1 MAIKFLSGLNLSD
14 ITTGSLLKLDS
25 NGDIVAAVAGT
36 DYAASVSL
44 VWSTSGSNPTT
55 AYYNGRVRVGTY
67 QASVEASAKLH
78 VFDYQTTDPKLL
90 IEDGNTGDASMQF
103 KISTQSY
110 VIGID
115 NSDSDK
121 FILAAS
127 TALGTTNVLEV
138 STVGS
143 VAFQEPVLFND
154 TTYFQGNVGVG
165 TLTPDSVVEISGTT
179 DGTGTGADAILHVK
193 QNGGWNGNE
202 PWALYVEGYSYLN
215 GFRINAN
222 DGVRALHKVAPGG
235 QLGFSVTDTA
245 PITFTQS
252 NSTERMRVHTNGNV
266 GIGTTNPSVKLEIKT
281 STSDTTSVEG
291 LRLYNAGGGI
301 GAGVKI
307 GLGVGTSYSEKA
319 YLRTDIISGGAGR
332 LFIGVNGSDRVLID
346 NSGNVGI
353 GTVTTSPYRFNVL
366 RGDGNVAFLTDG
378 ATADLAITC
387 ISGVTD
393 LSPTTGV
400 LAFGTS
406 STERMR
412 ITSAGNVGIGTTA
425 PIGKLQIGGTSG
437 NLLTVGTLTNN
448 WGGDVAIGVTNGNG
462 VIISKTNTANDTNR
476 VLVFYRD
483 DTNGATIWGYTPS
496 GGGANAGFQIRANAS
511 SYFNGG
517 NVGIGTNNPSYKLDV
532 SGSIGGDAL
541 INDSTALTLR
551 SDVQHGQGDEDAVI
565 SFKQSTNELGKF
577 DQAGYIYATGFKT
590 SGTTGFL
597 KSDGSVDTG
606 TYVSSTGYNN
616 SNWDTAYGWGNH
628 AGLYDALGDAD
639 AVQDNLDS
647 LAGSLGTLA
656 YSSATIP
663 TNNNQLTNGAGYITE
678 ALADVKYQDATDRK
692 KWSGINAGAAQA
704 KRYRIARVYYCPK
717 HWDDTWQNIEF
728 ELLEESYNAAYVRY
742 SLFGYYNATE
752 DQTLNLKLKD
762 FRGLNSDTAKY
773 NLFLGTHTDAGWL
786 HSGQKVYYTDIYV
799 DVSYYKSLKIT
810 ADTFGHSYQETDPS
824 AGAGITVFYPA
835 PEVSDTTYTNVNK
848 QNTYIGD
855 NYLLWNSSNFSSTNI
870 SNWDTAYG
878 WGNHAS
884 YGYATEAYV
893 TTAISN
899 LVDSA
904 PAALDTLNELA
915 AALGDDANFSTTVT
929 NSLATKLPLSAGS
942 ANKLT
947 DALYVQGTNATSG
960 ESVLLRGITS
970 NDGDWLGSIR
980 TANVG
985 AYNQEMRFYTSK
997 ANGTTDENIV
1007 LTLHANQNATFASG
1021 LTVTG
1026 TLSASGYNDSNW
1038 NTAYG
1043 WGNHA
1048 GLYDSLG
1055 SADAVQDN
1063 LDSLAGSLG
1072 TAASSASTDF
1082 VAVTGDT
1089 MTGQLLLSDAT
1100 GSTGLYIT
1108 SDTASGNG
1116 AVLRLNKSAED
1127 KQVYQTFESD
1137 TLYLGVAASQ
1147 TGVADIGTKGGVS
1160 LDLNTNYT
1168 TRMRIGSGGDISVG
1182 STNAWS
1188 RFTVYASTHS
1198 NGISV
1203 SRQADNTAALYIG
1216 NDGGINPIIASN
1228 NADLI
1233 FGRDFSGT
1241 FTERMR
1247 MTNGGNFGIGITNPS
1262 YTLDVNGSTRISG
1275 ILRTTDPVFVNNRS
1289 GLSVAHWSA
1298 SGNTTGAIRI
1308 TLPGSHTG
1316 NWSMLVL
1323 RITAYEYNGN
1333 RHCVYY
1339 VSGHDWTSG
1348 WYNFNV
1354 TKIGKSDKD
1363 IKLGYD
1369 STANKDYVVIGG
1381 TTSSWSYGHVTVDV
1395 IAHPSFYSGSMD
1407 ITSGWDIR
1415 LTGDLSGITLQT
1427 TNNDQVWDSGNDGSG
1442 SGLDADTVD
1451 GIQASSFLRSDADDS
1466 FSGSLTSASA
1476 GWIKFYHTNQT
1487 DSNDGKIGSGV
1498 FASGLNIVG
1507 TQTTAGTG
1515 RQVRIW
1521 GSLIDSDGGAYA
1533 TQTYVNNAVAAIVDQ
1548 APQALDTLNE
1558 LAAALGDDAAFS
1570 TTVST
1575 ALGNRL
1581 RIDTNAQNLTATE
1594 KSNAYTN
1601 LDLANNFLSLSGV
1614 VLTVNG
1620 TDYSV
1625 GDELGAADLLAKI
1638 KTVDGSTS
1646 GLDADLLDGN
1656 HASDFASSG
1665 FLTNTGGAKIEVQN
1679 SQNGGTGRG
1688 LYMWSSTDTNWVIYM
1703 GEAGTS
1709 RSSAG
1714 GTAASGIDGRTSH
1727 AIRFRVA
1734 NSTSQIGFL
1743 WENASDDA
1751 LMQLTPDTG
1760 HLYTKGRVY
1769 TSDQTTHYVDSTR
1782 ISNWQTAYG
1791 WGNHSTQGYLTS
1803 TFGVDVTA
1811 QHISPAANTTYDL
1824 GRDTGRWRIV
1834 YCETLDSA
1842 GIHEANLA
1850 NKKTGLYATGTV
1862 LVWKDGQAIPST
1874 SFADYMKIGIA
1885 VYGNPSP
1892 LVHGAEPVLCTGQV
1906 EEGDYL
1912 VTSTETGHAM
1922 ALTRQEVRERNLMD
1936 CVIGKA
1942 LESGD
1947 GKSHLIKTWLTI

>member
-90 IEDGNTGDASMQF
+90 IEDGNTGDASMEF

-110 VIGID
+110 VMGID

-121 FILAAS
+121 FKLSAS
-127 TALGTTNVLEV
+127 TAFGTSDVL
-138 STVGS
+138 T
-143 VAFQEPVLFND
+143 
-154 TTYFQGNVGVG
+154 
-165 TLTPDSVVEISGTT
+165 ISG
-179 DGTGTGADAILHVK
+179 
-193 QNGGWNGNE
+193 
-202 PWALYVEGYSYLN
+202 
-215 GFRINAN
+215 
-222 DGVRALHKVAPGG
+222 
-235 QLGFSVTDTA
+235 
-245 PITFTQS
+245 
-252 NSTERMRVHTNGNV
+252 GNV
-266 GIGTTNPSVKLEIKT
+266 GIGTTSPGAKLH
-281 STSDTTSVEG
+281 VEG
-291 LRLYNAGGGI
+291 NAFFNPYHP
-301 GAGVKI
+301 AV
-307 GLGVGTSYSEKA
+307 
-319 YLRTDIISGGAGR
+319 ISGGGAPYYGANIT
-332 LFIGVNGSDRVLID
+332 LASDI
-346 NSGNVGI
+346 
-353 GTVTTSPYRFNVL
+353 
-366 RGDGNVAFLTDG
+366 G
-378 ATADLAITC
+378 ATAGAVRIWSRYDGTGYAAMSFERATNSQAYGGNPTTLTYSEVMR
-387 ISGVTD
+387 ISGT
-393 LSPTTGV
+393 
-400 LAFGTS
+400 
-406 STERMR
+406 
-412 ITSAGNVGIGTTA
+412 GNVGIGTTSPTYKLDITGTVNFLSGTNDITYLRVGNNLDRQLLFSNFTNQSRLNA
-425 PIGKLQIGGTSG
+425 GHRINASDSSGAIALATAGSDRLFITPTGNVGIGTTSPAYG
-437 NLLTVGTLTNN
+437 LTVQNNNTINSEFRNSAGDALAIKIGTGLITFLSTYEVTGTNMDIAFTPTKSNGTQTEALRIQASTGNVGIGTTSPNAKLEIYSTTAPEIIVNYLGNSVNGALWFNRDAQKKAGIVTTSEGAYSRKGLAFYTNN
-448 WGGDVAIGVTNGNG
+448 AGDYTTNATEKMR
-462 VIISKTNTANDTNR
+462 I
-476 VLVFYRD
+476 D
-483 DTNGATIWGYTPS
+483 DS
-496 GGGANAGFQIRANAS
+496 
-511 SYFNGG
+511 G

>member
-1 MAIKFLSGLNLSD
+1 MAIKFLSGLNLSS
-14 ITTGSLLKLDS
+14 ITAGSLLKLDS

-36 DYAASVSL
+36 DYATSVSL

-90 IEDGNTGDASMQF
+90 IEDGNTGDASMEF

-110 VIGID
+110 VMGID

-121 FILAAS
+121 FKLSAS
-127 TALGTTNVLEV
+127 TAFGTSDVLTI
-138 STVGS
+138 SG
-143 VAFQEPVLFND
+143 
-154 TTYFQGNVGVG
+154 GNVGIGTTAPTRVLSVEGNAYVKDQFAVDATIPGTNLSQDSQIRLQSRGNQAG
-165 TLTPDSVVEISGTT
+165 TLRSSQWYLETESNSVYGNSGFSISKNYDGGSTAEYLRITSSGNVGIGTT
-179 DGTGTGADAILHVK
+179 SPIVKLTVNNGVARTSTSKTYSSFIHTNDTDDYRVGLATAIKGGAAIADRYVSLEAASYQISTTTFTSEFALSLNPSGGNVGIGTTSPGYKLDVR
-193 QNGGWNGNE
+193 GG
-202 PWALYVEGYSYLN
+202 LN
-215 GFRINAN
+215 INAN
-222 DGVRALHKVAPGG
+222 ATHGIRFTDDG
-235 QLGFSVTDTA
+235 
-245 PITFTQS
+245 TFTGLYADSVLRVYQRVEVWGGGSGRQYLDVRDQS
-252 NSTERMRVHTNGNV
+252 GNVKVMLNAEDNSYFTNGNV
-266 GIGTTNPSVKLEIKT
+266 GIGTTSPNAKLEIY
-281 STSDTTSVEG
+281 STTAPEIIVN
-291 LRLYNAGGGI
+291 Y
-301 GAGVKI
+301 
-307 GLGVGTSYSEKA
+307 LGNS
-319 YLRTDIISGGAGR
+319 
-332 LFIGVNGSDRVLID
+332 VNGALWFNRDAQKKA
-346 NSGNVGI
+346 GI
-353 GTVTTSPYRFNVL
+353 VTTSEGSYSRK
-366 RGDGNVAFLTDG
+366 G
-378 ATADLAITC
+378 
-387 ISGVTD
+387 
-393 LSPTTGV
+393 
-400 LAFGTS
+400 LAFYTNNAGDYTTNA
-406 STERMR
+406 TEKMR
-412 ITSAGNVGIGTTA
+412 I
-425 PIGKLQIGGTSG
+425 
-437 NLLTVGTLTNN
+437 
-448 WGGDVAIGVTNGNG
+448 
-462 VIISKTNTANDTNR
+462 
-476 VLVFYRD
+476 D
-483 DTNGATIWGYTPS
+483 DS
-496 GGGANAGFQIRANAS
+496 
-511 SYFNGG
+511 G

-742 SLFGYYNATE
+742 SLFGYYNGSE

-786 HSGQKVYYTDIYV
+786 NSGQKVYYTDIYV

-1089 MTGQLLLSDAT
+1089 MTGQLLLSNAT
-1100 GSTGLYIT
+1100 NSTGLYIT
-1108 SDTASGNG
+1108 SDTASGTG

-1137 TLYLGVAASQ
+1137 TLYLGVPASK

-1160 LDLNTNYT
+1160 LNLNTNYT

-1233 FGRDFSGT
+1233 FGRDFTGT

>member
-412 ITSAGNVGIGTTA
+412 ITSA
-425 PIGKLQIGGTSG
+425 
-437 NLLTVGTLTNN
+437 
-448 WGGDVAIGVTNGNG
+448 
-462 VIISKTNTANDTNR
+462 
-476 VLVFYRD
+476 
-483 DTNGATIWGYTPS
+483 
-496 GGGANAGFQIRANAS
+496 
-511 SYFNGG
+511 G

-1646 GLDADLLDGN
+1646 GLDADLLDGIDSGSFLRSDADDTYTGTLTVSGTVALGELRMGT
-1656 HASDFASSG
+1656 HAVHSGYTGLWNTEAS
-1665 FLTNTGGAKIEVQN
+1665 TTTT
-1679 SQNGGTGRG
+1679 SQ
-1688 LYMWSSTDTNWVIYM
+1688 YMIISAGTDTYINGDSVYIR
-1703 GEAGTS
+1703 AGN
-1709 RSSAG
+1709 
-1714 GTAASGIDGRTSH
+1714 
-1727 AIRFRVA
+1727 
-1734 NSTSQIGFL
+1734 NSTSNELRVTTTGVTVGG
-1743 WENASDDA
+1743 NKV
-1751 LMQLTPDTG
+1751 LTESVD
-1760 HLYTKGRVY
+1760 L
-1769 TSDQTTHYVDSTR
+1769 TTY
-1782 ISNWQTAYG
+1782 N
-1791 WGNHSTQGYLTS
+1791 
-1803 TFGVDVTA
+1803 
-1811 QHISPAANTTYDL
+1811 ISPAANTTYDL